1 MGYGLSEVLWGQCTL
16 CLLKTVLKYSL
27 VVEPWCQQH
36 VEMCSMAFKSSDWE
50 GEDHDAKLQEM
61 LFQPKSGYCGHMY
74 WGVHCRAE
82 KGCAHL
88 SACKSWTGANDS
100 EECISNIPWWVWSTD
115 GWRVLMPAENALHQ
129 NIATVALNCPFVGM
143 LSPLPHGVFSTHKDI
158 HQPETVGTMIC
169 PTRLHILNI

>member
-1 MGYGLSEVLWGQCTL
+1 MGYGLHGLSEVVWGQCTL

-27 VVEPWCQQH
+27 VVDPWCQQH

-74 WGVHCRAE
+74 WEAHCHAE

-88 SACKSWTGANDS
+88 SACKSWTGGNDS
-100 EECISNIPWWVWSTD
+100 EECICSIPWWVWSTD

-129 NIATVALNCPFVGM
+129 NIAYCCPQLSLCWHAKSIASWSFLNTQRHPSAWNSWNHD
-143 LSPLPHGVFSTHKDI
+143 LS
-158 HQPETVGTMIC
+158 
-169 PTRLHILNI
+169 N